1 MSTQHHDHDKYSSH
15 SAARGHTPR
24 QIGPLR
30 DTTDPYPYVFS
41 SDVFDRRRFGV
52 PGRPYSPAGNRLPRA
67 ATWFAIGVIALFVAL
82 GLLTLIQ
89 GVVGF

>member
-1 MSTQHHDHDKYSSH
+1 MSTKHHDNEQHSSH
-15 SAARGHTPR
+15 SAVGGHTHR
-24 QIGPLR
+24 QLGPLR

-52 PGRPYSPAGNRLPRA
+52 PGRPYGPAGNRLPRA
-67 ATWFAIGVIALFVAL
+67 ATWFAIVVIALVVAL

-89 GVVGF
+89 GVIGP